1 MIFHINMDINFTRK
15 ACFVVSGHTTDLP
28 ASITYSIVVSRDSA
42 LIAFMLGELNDLDVF
57 DADIGNAYLN
67 APRCEKIWTESG
79 PEFCSQQGCVMLIV
93 REL

>member
-1 MIFHINMDINFTRK
+1 MDGNFTTK
-15 ACFVVSGHTTDLP
+15 ARFFADGHTTDP
-28 ASITYSIVVSRDSA
+28 SESIIYSIVVSRDS
-42 LIAFMLGELNDLDVF
+42 LQIAFMLTLLNDLDVF
-57 DADIGNAYLN
+57 AADIGNAYLN